1 MHAISEAF
9 ALNATVSYFSFHD
22 LPAKTEITWSN
33 KGRGRV
39 RLFFGKGIYT
49 EYDTEYDAWVA
60 AVAHSP
66 KLLNH
71 LAESQ
76 FLQYRTFALR
86 AEMML
91 GMGLARFE
99 DMKEAVNAEVFQIYE
114 TALSVLDA
122 SKKTKSTPK
131 VARVSQ
137 AKTFSWLE
145 VRTRVKAPYLA
156 SPVLLCIRCLPS
168 PLEDHTWAVRVR
180 MPTISD
186 EALREV
192 QSRVDELTRMLGYR
206 GITVK
211 DVQNGTQL
219 DL

>member
-1 MHAISEAF
+1 MHALSEAF
-9 ALNATVSYFSFHD
+9 ALNVNVSYFSFHD
-22 LPAKTEITWSN
+22 LTAKTEITWAD

-39 RLFFGKGIYT
+39 RLFFGKGVYT

-66 KLLNH
+66 NVIKH
-71 LAESQ
+71 LTESQ
-76 FLQYRTFALR
+76 HLQYRAFAMR

-91 GMGLARFE
+91 GTGLARFE
-99 DMKEAVNAEVFQIYE
+99 DIKTAVNAEVFQIYE
-114 TALSVLDA
+114 TALSVLEA

-137 AKTFSWLE
+137 AKAFSWLE
-145 VRTRVKAPYLA
+145 VRTRVKAPYLD
-156 SPVLLCIRCLPS
+156 SPVLLSVRCLPS
-168 PLEDHTWAVRVR
+168 PLEDHTWCVRLR

-186 EALREV
+186 ESLREV
-192 QSRVDELTRMLGYR
+192 QSRIDELTRVLGYR

-211 DVQNGTQL
+211 DVQNGTQI